1 MSRYET
7 PKPLAVLMVSN
18 APWSPTGY
26 GTQIKQLSS
35 RMHRDGHKVAIAA
48 NYGLEATQTEWEG
61 IPVLPKGYDGYS
73 NDIVAAYAKDWA
85 RQNPDLPP
93 VVFTLYDVW
102 VFGQH
107 PSWEKLDIPVVS
119 WVPIDHTPVPPKV
132 AGWCAR
138 PSVTPV
144 AMSHFGGQM
153 LDNAGIAHH
162 VIPHGIDTDLY
173 KPTEAVRDGGG
184 KYVTGWQL
192 MKVPTDVHVTSI
204 VNANKGTAPVR
215 KAFAEQLLAWS
226 IFARERDDAWLYLHT
241 EIGGGMG
248 GIPFQPLLEAV
259 GAPMDRVATVNQY
272 QYRLGIPDEAMA
284 AIYTGTDVLL
294 APTLGEGFGLTV
306 AEAGACETRAIVQN
320 FTAQPE
326 LVEDGWKVSGQPL
339 WDPAQSAWF
348 STPNVEEIVHAL
360 VESYALGA
368 GNRSPASR
376 DHIVQNY
383 DADTLYRE
391 SWRPFWE
398 SR

>member
-1 MSRYET
+1 MSKYKT
-7 PKPLAVLMVSN
+7 PKPLAILAVSN
-18 APWSPTGY
+18 APWSATGY
-26 GTQIKQLSS
+26 GTQIKQLTT
-35 RMHRDGHKVAIAA
+35 RLHRDGHKVAIAA

-85 RQNPDLPP
+85 RQNPDLQP

-107 PSWEKLDIPVVS
+107 PSWEKLGIPVVS

-132 AGWCAR
+132 AAWCAR

-153 LDNAGIAHH
+153 LAQAGIDHH
-162 VIPHGIDTDLY
+162 VIPHGIDTNVY
-173 KPTEAVRDGGG
+173 KPTDATQDARGTW
-184 KYVTGWQL
+184 VTGRQL

-204 VNANKGTAPVR
+204 VNANKGTSPVR

-226 IFARERDDAWLYLHT
+226 IFAKDRPDAWLYLHT

-248 GIPFQPLLEAV
+248 GIPFAPLLAAV

-272 QYRLGIPDEAMA
+272 QYRLGIPDDAMA

-306 AEAGACETRAIVQN
+306 AEAAACETRAIVQN
-320 FTAQPE
+320 FSAQPE
-326 LVEDGWKVSGQPL
+326 LVADGWKVSGQPL
-339 WDPAQSAWF
+339 WDPAQDAWF
-348 STPNVEEIVHAL
+348 SIPNVEEIVHAL
-360 VESYALGA
+360 VESYALGPRD
-368 GNRSPASR
+368 RSPASR
-376 DHIVQNY
+376 EHIIEHY

-391 SWRPFWE
+391 DWRPFWE

>member
-1 MSRYET
+1 MSKYRT
-7 PKPLAVLMVSN
+7 SKPLAVLMVSN
-18 APWSPTGY
+18 SPWAPTGY
-26 GTQIKQLSS
+26 GTQTKQLIS
-35 RMHRDGHKVAIAA
+35 RMHRDGHKIAVAA

-61 IPVLPKGYDGYS
+61 IPVLPKGYDAYS

-85 RQNPDLPP
+85 RQHPDLQPI
-93 VVFTLYDVW
+93 VLTLYDCW
-102 VFGQH
+102 VFAQH
-107 PSWEKLDIPVVS
+107 PAWEKLDIPVVS

-132 AGWCAR
+132 RGWCER
-138 PSVTPV
+138 PNVTPV
-144 AMSHFGGQM
+144 AMSHFGGLM
-153 LDNAGIAHH
+153 LDNAGIANH

-184 KYVTGWQL
+184 KYVTGRQL
-192 MKVPTDVHVTSI
+192 MKVPNDVHVTSI
-204 VNANKGTAPVR
+204 VNANKGTSPVR

-248 GIPFQPLLEAV
+248 GIPLAPLLAAV

-272 QYRLGIPDEAMA
+272 QLRLGVPDDAMT

-306 AEAGACETRAIVQN
+306 AEAAACETRAIVQD

-326 LVEDGWKVSGQPL
+326 LVADGWKVKGQPL
-339 WDPAQSAWF
+339 WDPAQDAWF
-348 STPNVEEIVHAL
+348 SIPNVEEIVYAL

-376 DHIVQNY
+376 DHIVENY

-391 SWRPFWE
+391 DWRPFWE

>member
-1 MSRYET
+1 MSRYKT
-7 PKPLAVLMVSN
+7 SKPLAVLMVSN
-18 APWSPTGY
+18 SPWAPTGY
-26 GTQIKQLSS
+26 GTQIKQLST

-85 RQNPDLPP
+85 RQNPDLQP

-102 VFGQH
+102 VFAQH

-173 KPTEAVRDGGG
+173 KPTEAVRDGSGR
-184 KYVTGWQL
+184 YVTGRQL

-248 GIPFQPLLEAV
+248 GIPFAPLLEAV

-272 QYRLGIPDEAMA
+272 QYRLGIPDDAMA

-306 AEAGACETRAIVQN
+306 AEASACETRAIVQN

-326 LVEDGWKVSGQPL
+326 LVEDGWKVGGQPL

-348 STPNVEEIVHAL
+348 STPNVEEIVHGL